1 MSRAT
6 YRKMLSCLVLLC
18 LARPQ
23 FAQTVHRPKIL
34 GISAVHFVSS
44 DLPANSTFFRTCLS
58 LVGDGVMSAVTLDYS
73 TFFLPTGQVIVV
85 SKAPSPP
92 PDSFLVD
99 ITFLVDNLSQ
109 LRAYLTQ
116 NHVVFRELPPFLHLG
131 GPILSLNDPEGHTL
145 HFTAN
150 PPSPILFSGSS
161 QLIHAGIIVHD
172 REAVDRF
179 YKGILG
185 FHLYWEG
192 GKTEGTTNWV
202 AMQVPDGTSWIE
214 YMMNED
220 SSDKKQRGVMNHIS
234 IGVPSIKELASN
246 LKAAGVQ
253 LGPNEQPQMGL
264 DGKWQLNLYD
274 PDGTRVELMEF
285 TPVEKPCCSDYTGP
299 HPKP

>member
-1 MSRAT
+1 MSRVT
-6 YRKMLSCLVLLC
+6 YRTLLSCLALLC

-44 DLPANSTFFRTCLS
+44 DLPADSTFLRTRLS
-58 LVGDGVMSAVTLDYS
+58 LLGDSVMSAVAVDHS
-73 TFFLPTGQVIVV
+73 TFFLPTGQVIFV
-85 SKAPSPP
+85 SKVPSPP
-92 PDSFLVD
+92 PFSFLAD

-109 LRAYLTQ
+109 LRSYLAQ
-116 NHVVFRELPPFLHLG
+116 NHVVCREIPPFLHLG
-131 GPILSLNDPEGHTL
+131 GPIISLSDPEGHTL

-150 PPSPILFSGSS
+150 PPSHISFSGSP

-192 GKTEGTTNWV
+192 GKAEGASNWV

-220 SSDKKQRGVMNHIS
+220 SSGKKQRGNMNHIS
-234 IGVPSIKELASN
+234 IGVPNIKELARN
-246 LKAAGVQ
+246 LNAAGVQ
-253 LGPNEQPQMGL
+253 LNPNEQPQMGL

-285 TPVEKPCCSDYTGP
+285 TPVEKPCCSEYTGP